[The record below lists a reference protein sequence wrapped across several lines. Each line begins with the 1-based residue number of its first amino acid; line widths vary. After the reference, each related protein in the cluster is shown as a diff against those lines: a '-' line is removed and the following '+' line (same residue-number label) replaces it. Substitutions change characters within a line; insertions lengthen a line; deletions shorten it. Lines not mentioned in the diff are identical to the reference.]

1 MADIKK
7 YRVCTQSAPAGYMIT
22 DAAMR
27 LPQPK
32 EKTPTTV
39 GVFNGNP
46 FAVNAGRPFMA
57 DIKKYRVC
65 TQSAPAGYMITDAAM
80 RLPQPKEKTPTTV
93 GVFNGNPFEAG
104 TSF

>member
-7 YRVCTQSAPAGYMIT
+7 YPGMYPICAVVCMIT

-32 EKTPTTV
+32 EKTPTAV

-46 FAVNAGRPFMA
+46 FAANAGRPFMA
-57 DIKKYRVC
+57 DIKKYRGC
-65 TQSAPAGYMITDAAM
+65 TQSAPVVFMITDAAM
-80 RLPQPKEKTPTTV
+80 RLPQAKENADNRRR
-93 GVFNGNPFEAG
+93 F
-104 TSF
+104 